1 MDPDRNSNPPP
12 SIVPIT
18 ERKPAVRLPPEVL
31 DRLLVA
37 VCEAE
42 PGGDPE
48 RAVAAILNVAT
59 SFAPGASFGVRA
71 PDPREGAAKP
81 VLVVRRSAAP
91 LGDARPEAGP
101 LFPELPHES
110 QFSIDFEPDGVLAVA
125 SDDPSPLPAG
135 GVGPALV
142 SRLALAVGAA
152 LRASRKSPEPP
163 PPPRETPSMRPPAHK
178 DKLAGLGK
186 VVAGVVH
193 ELNNP
198 VTSILAYA
206 DYLQR
211 KAERGPLDASD
222 VARIAR
228 IREAAERI
236 HGFSRDLIAYARPST
251 EIPVPLLVHDVI
263 DRALTFCEH
272 VLEPSRITVERAYGD
287 VLPVRAISG
296 QLAQVFVNLFTNAAH
311 AMRPHGGTLRVE
323 TALDDERSKVHVTV
337 TDTGRGI
344 AEEALARIFEP
355 FFTTHEGQDKSGLGL
370 SIVREIVE
378 AHRGRVWAE
387 HRPGQGAAFHVLLPV
402 DVDED

>member
-1 MDPDRNSNPPP
+1 MDPDRNTSPPP
-12 SIVPIT
+12 STVPIT
-18 ERKPAVRLPPEVL
+18 ERKPAVRLPQEVL

-37 VCEAE
+37 VCEVE
-42 PGGDPE
+42 PGSDPE
-48 RAVAAILNVAT
+48 RAVTAILEVAA
-59 SFAPGASFGVRA
+59 SFAPSVSFGVRA
-71 PDPREGAAKP
+71 PHPREGSATP
-81 VLVVRRSAAP
+81 VLVVRRGTAT
-91 LGDARPEAGP
+91 LGEDRPESGP

-125 SDDPSPLPAG
+125 SNDPSPLPAG

-142 SRLALAVGAA
+142 SRVALAVGAA
-152 LRASRKSPEPP
+152 LRASRQSPAPA
-163 PPPRETPSMRPPAHK
+163 PPPRESGSIRPPAHK
-178 DKLAGLGK
+178 EKLAGLGK

-206 DYLQR
+206 DFLIR

-263 DRALTFCEH
+263 VRALTFCEH

-287 VLPVRAISG
+287 ALPVRAIGG

-323 TALDDERSKVHVTV
+323 SALDEGRTKVHVTV

-344 AEEALARIFEP
+344 AEEALPRIFEP
-355 FFTTHEGQDKSGLGL
+355 FFTTHEDQDKSGLGL
-370 SIVREIVE
+370 SIVRDIVE

-402 DVDED
+402 DVEED